1 MGNVKKN
8 TEANIKKTFD
18 WESPLLKVVLGIVV
32 FIVVICVIPYTINC
46 LILKQTQ
53 FDIVG
58 DGTHW
63 LSFWASYLA
72 AIASFAM
79 VFITWLT
86 LKKSKEQNDA
96 ILKQNEDQLKEMK
109 RQWEEDHRP
118 KIEAYL
124 IKGST
129 IADKREIEFVNIG
142 ASPAEDFIF
151 HLDSQ
156 FIDGAPIEEK
166 AKEALR
172 KLGNATP
179 AFLFPHETLSFSLY
193 EKEYVPAGRFVE
205 VYTIA
210 HTSVDEPVFRSFEG
224 YVSQYREIPIKGT
237 YNKKYEIKTSVD
249 ANRTRYP
256 YTSVSS
262 SIDNVSNNI
271 VGLNFALQ
279 RIEAKVGEETKDKK

>member
-1 MGNVKKN
+1 MEWLKKYWSIL
-8 TEANIKKTFD
+8 AMVGFLLVL
-18 WESPLLKVVLGIVV
+18 PLL
-32 FIVVICVIPYTINC
+32 INLC
-46 LILKQTQ
+46 YRLESDCSELHAPSAWAT
-53 FDIVG
+53 
-58 DGTHW
+58 
-63 LSFWASYLA
+63 FWATYLA

-86 LKKSKEQNDA
+86 LKKNKEQNDA
-96 ILKQNEDQLKEMK
+96 ILQQNNDQLNEMK

-156 FIDGAPIEEK
+156 FIDGAPIEENIK
-166 AKEALR
+166 DALR

-210 HTSVDEPVFRSFEG
+210 HTSVDEPVFRSFVG

>member
-1 MGNVKKN
+1 MGNWLKKYMWFIVISVLLLLLPLLIN
-8 TEANIKKTFD
+8 LCYL
-18 WESPLLKVVLGIVV
+18 WESSYNVLHA
-32 FIVVICVIPYTINC
+32 PSAWT
-46 LILKQTQ
+46 T
-53 FDIVG
+53 
-58 DGTHW
+58 
-63 LSFWASYLA
+63 FWATYLA
-72 AIASFAM
+72 AIGSFTM
-79 VFITWLT
+79 VFMTWLT
-86 LKKSKEQNDA
+86 IKQNNA
-96 ILKQNEDQLKEMK
+96 ILKQNEIQLQEMK

-156 FIDGAPIEEK
+156 FIDGAPIEENIK
-166 AKEALR
+166 DALR
-172 KLGNATP
+172 KLGNTIP

-210 HTSVDEPVFRSFEG
+210 HTSVDEPVFRSFVG

-279 RIEAKVGEETKDKK
+279 RIEAKVGVETKDKK

>member
-1 MGNVKKN
+1 MKEWLKKYWW
-8 TEANIKKTFD
+8 AILIILAL
-18 WESPLLKVVLGIVV
+18 P
-32 FIVVICVIPYTINC
+32 VVINFILLIPA
-46 LILKQTQ
+46 
-53 FDIVG
+53 FSPIVG
-58 DGTHW
+58 DNTHW

-72 AIASFAM
+72 TIASFAM

-86 LKKSKEQNDA
+86 IKKSKEQNDA
-96 ILKQNEDQLKEMK
+96 ILKQNKDQLDEMK

-142 ASPAEDFIF
+142 ASPAEDITFYV
-151 HLDSQ
+151 DSH
-156 FIDGAPIEEK
+156 FIDDAPIEEEVK
-166 AKEALR
+166 DALR
-172 KLGNATP
+172 KLGNTMP

-193 EKEYVPAGRFVE
+193 EKEYVPAGRYIE

-210 HTSVDEPVFRSFEG
+210 STPVDESVFRAFVG
-224 YVSQYREIPIKGT
+224 YISQYGEIPIKGT
-237 YNKKYEIKTSVD
+237 YNNKYEIKTSVD
-249 ANRTRYP
+249 VNRTRYP

-271 VGLNFALQ
+271 VGLNLALH
-279 RIEAKVGEETKDKK
+279 RIETKVGEEMKDKK